1 VNKNREGLVNAIV
14 HRDYYEEGVVIDAFY
29 RLGITEKIGSGI
41 ARMREAMAERGI
53 EITFDTEDFFIA
65 TLTRPETT
73 QKEVTDHVT
82 DHVTDQVKK
91 LLRALKTGEKSGKE
105 LIKELKLKHKP
116 TFRMNYLKPAIEAG
130 LIELT
135 IPEKPKSRFQK
146 YRPTKKG
153 REILR
158 IKTEKIG

>member
-1 VNKNREGLVNAIV
+1 MV
-14 HRDYYEEGVVIDAFY
+14 
-29 RLGITEKIGSGI
+29 
-41 ARMREAMAERGI
+41 ERGI

-65 TLTRPETT
+65 TLKRPEPT
-73 QKEVTDHVT
+73 QKEVTDQ
-82 DHVTDQVKK
+82 VTDQVKK

-135 IPEKPKSRFQK
+135 LSLIH
-146 YRPTKKG
+146 
-153 REILR
+153 I
-158 IKTEKIG
+158 